1 VFHVSSL
8 LIAGGSIMKQDLKQ
22 KAIVEGQY
30 IYLSSETGNL
40 PCLMMAYLAVPEHK
54 HGVDMQSQV
63 IKCIHELLCSVEKAQ
78 FQSLVIPVK
87 LWNDIPET
95 TFLNWFVS
103 ALNTNLNQ
111 MNSLK
116 QIYLCF
122 EDMHKSGVTL
132 KALSDELS
140 KNGWHEYNFE
150 HLIENLQTTLPGKS
164 KFNFRIIS
172 FCQNFSKLVTF
183 K

>member
-1 VFHVSSL
+1 
-8 LIAGGSIMKQDLKQ
+8 MKQELKQ
-22 KAIVEGQY
+22 KALVESQD

-40 PCLMMAYLAVPEHK
+40 PCLMMAYLAVPEYTHE
-54 HGVDMQSQV
+54 VDMQSQV
-63 IKCIHELLCSVEKAQ
+63 IKCIHELLRSVEKAQ

-87 LWNDIPET
+87 LWDHITEA
-95 TFLNWFVS
+95 TFLHWFVS
-103 ALNTNLNQ
+103 ALNTNLSQ

-122 EDMHKSGVTL
+122 EDMHKSDVTL
-132 KALSDELS
+132 KTLSDELS
-140 KNGWHEYNFE
+140 KNDWHEYNFE

>member
-1 VFHVSSL
+1 
-8 LIAGGSIMKQDLKQ
+8 MKQDLKQ
-22 KAIVEGQY
+22 KAIVEGQD

-40 PCLMMAYLAVPEHK
+40 PCLMMAYLAEPEYK
-54 HGVDMQSQV
+54 HGVDMQSQE
-63 IKCIHELLCSVEKAQ
+63 IKCIHELLRSVEKAQ

-87 LWNDIPET
+87 LWDHIPET
-95 TFLNWFVS
+95 TFLHWFVS
-103 ALNTNLNQ
+103 ALNTNLSQ

-122 EDMHKSGVTL
+122 EDMHKSDVTL
-132 KALSDELS
+132 KTLSDELS
-140 KNGWHEYNFE
+140 KNNWHEYNFE
-150 HLIENLQTTLPGKS
+150 NLQTSLPGKS